1 MPDKEYQRHVVDW
14 SYLNEYERALIK
26 SRRYQERMKRY
37 RKQKEDKQ
45 QENDNGKEQAIS
57 VGGGV
62 QGKRR
67 CGLDCVT

>member
-1 MPDKEYQRHVVDW
+1 MPDKEYQRHVIDW

-45 QENDNGKEQAIS
+45 QEQQEVKNDRLRDDRQDAG
-57 VGGGV
+57 
-62 QGKRR
+62 RT
-67 CGLDCVT
+67 D